1 MTNALQLAVFLGLTG
16 LVGLITYLKCRAAPR
31 STSNSKEYF
40 LAGGTLSWPF
50 VAGSILLTNI
60 SAEQIVVHPD
70 LANIIKQYTKATI
83 RKAPVGV
90 DEILEWSSQYFKEKA
105 EEDNK
110 KRLAALKIEGEEDA

>member
-1 MTNALQLAVFLGLTG
+1 MEDERIF
-16 LVGLITYLKCRAAPR
+16 
-31 STSNSKEYF
+31 
-40 LAGGTLSWPF
+40 
-50 VAGSILLTNI
+50 

-90 DEILEWSSQYFKEKA
+90 DEILEFSSNYFKERA
-105 EEDNK
+105 EEDDK

>member
-1 MTNALQLAVFLGLTG
+1 MTLTLPG
-16 LVGLITYLKCRAAPR
+16 SEARCYVKVSLRWLV
-31 STSNSKEYF
+31 STMEDERIF
-40 LAGGTLSWPF
+40 
-50 VAGSILLTNI
+50 